1 LGLPRDEK
9 RTSRLKQKQTDNSG
23 IAKEEQNVLRKKKAK
38 EEEEERNT
46 RE

>member
-9 RTSRLKQKQTDNSG
+9 RTSRPKQKQTDNSG